1 MGEDIG
7 KKKRGVVE
15 VVKEKKRFWKRNLLN
30 NLVHT

>member
-15 VVKEKKRFWKRNLLN
+15 VVKEKKRFLKRNLFIK
-30 NLVHT
+30 

>member
-15 VVKEKKRFWKRNLLN
+15 VVKEKKRFWKQNLFIK
-30 NLVHT
+30 

>member
-15 VVKEKKRFWKRNLLN
+15 VVKEKRFWKRNLFIK
-30 NLVHT
+30 